1 MNRKLIF
8 GRYDYA
14 AFLTF
19 ACYAMCSV
27 IIPMCLVPLAADLHF
42 PLQEGGMGMGGA
54 LQMGRSIPMT
64 LMLLLCGLIG
74 AKYGNR
80 ISLGV
85 SLLTMALGILLSSLA
100 PGYWFLIPAIALAG
114 FGEGVIEGLATPFVN
129 DLHDEDTGRYLNFSH
144 SFWSVGVLSA
154 VLCGGA
160 LLSLGVSWRIITGGC
175 ALLAL
180 IPAAMLLIRG
190 KDVRKNKTADAPPT
204 AAELIRSAVS
214 LFRTPRFLLYF
225 AAIFLAGGGEYCLT
239 FWTASFVQIE
249 FGGSAWEA
257 GFCTGVFALGM
268 IVSRMAAGWFVAD
281 KKIGELII
289 WCGIGAAAVS
299 IFFPFV
305 RSFPLLVLLIFLSGV
320 GTGPFWPSIQ
330 SLCAK
335 RVEGS
340 DTMIFIILSASGVP
354 GCGFFSMLMGIAG
367 DMAGLQNS
375 FFMVPF
381 CFLFIS
387 ILIGADMRI
396 MRKGDNIK

>member
-27 IIPMCLVPLAADLHF
+27 IIPMCLVPLASDLHF

-80 ISLGV
+80 ISLGA

-100 PGYWFLIPAIALAG
+100 PGYWFLIPAIAVAG

-160 LLSLGVSWRIITGGC
+160 LLSFGVSWRIITGGC
-175 ALLAL
+175 ALAAL
-180 IPAAMLLIRG
+180 IPAAMLLLRG
-190 KDVRKNKTADAPPT
+190 KEEQLLPRLLHMPAGIRRISSNAGNDGNDGNDSNDGSGDERK
-204 AAELIRSAVS
+204 
-214 LFRTPRFLLYF
+214 
-225 AAIFLAGGGEYCLT
+225 AGK
-239 FWTASFVQIE
+239 
-249 FGGSAWEA
+249 A
-257 GFCTGVFALGM
+257 GH
-268 IVSRMAAGWFVAD
+268 
-281 KKIGELII
+281 
-289 WCGIGAAAVS
+289 
-299 IFFPFV
+299 
-305 RSFPLLVLLIFLSGV
+305 
-320 GTGPFWPSIQ
+320 Q
-330 SLCAK
+330 
-335 RVEGS
+335 
-340 DTMIFIILSASGVP
+340 
-354 GCGFFSMLMGIAG
+354 
-367 DMAGLQNS
+367 
-375 FFMVPF
+375 F
-381 CFLFIS
+381 CFPATRPL
-387 ILIGADMRI
+387 
-396 MRKGDNIK
+396 